1 MSYLE
6 VLESLN
12 DDSSGVY
19 LITNKLNNKRYVGQ
33 SINLKK
39 RLKKH
44 LYLTEEERYN
54 APLYKAIKK
63 YGIDNFTLEIL
74 YKTKDRDFRKVRIEL
89 DEKEKY
95 YINKYKTYGQYNQ
108 TLGGDAG
115 VLGYKFT
122 EEQLERQKVTG
133 RNISMD
139 GRYMI
144 YIFDLEERCYYTFVN
159 ATIAAEFLDLK
170 GPSLRGSVRYKSP
183 YLGRYYVAF
192 SKEKLEEKIKN
203 HSLTYTRRIVGYFRP
218 KYKYRAYKKG
228 VDSGYMNIGKLAE
241 FFGSNKRNM
250 YTLTHRI
257 LKGRSPI
264 YKTYTI
270 EITEL

>member
-12 DDSSGVY
+12 DNSSGVY

-44 LYLTEEERYN
+44 LHLTKEERYD

-63 YGIDNFTLEIL
+63 YGIDNFVLEIL
-74 YKTKDRDFRKVRIEL
+74 YKTDDRDFKKVRAEL

-95 YINKYKTYGQYNQ
+95 YITKYKTYGQYNQ

-122 EEQLERQKVTG
+122 KEQIEKQKTLS
-133 RNISMD
+133 RNTAMD

-144 YIFDLEERCYYTFVN
+144 YIFDIKEKCYYTFVN
-159 ATIAAEFLDLK
+159 TAVAAEFLDLK
-170 GPSLRGSVRYKSP
+170 GHSLRGSVRYKAP
-183 YLGRYYVAF
+183 YLDRYYVAF
-192 SKEKLEEKIKN
+192 SKEELEEKIN
-203 HSLTYTRRIVGYFRP
+203 NTSITHMRRI
-218 KYKYRAYKKG
+218 
-228 VDSGYMNIGKLAE
+228 SG
-241 FFGSNKRNM
+241 
-250 YTLTHRI
+250 
-257 LKGRSPI
+257 
-264 YKTYTI
+264 
-270 EITEL
+270 